1 MIRIML
7 RVDVN
12 IKIKRSIVIGLRRM
26 TMIIIRIMLGM
37 KKNIKT
43 RVDIIISMKIKLF
56 LKIALKVQ
64 VKYHHNDNY

>member
-56 LKIALKVQ
+56 
-64 VKYHHNDNY
+64 